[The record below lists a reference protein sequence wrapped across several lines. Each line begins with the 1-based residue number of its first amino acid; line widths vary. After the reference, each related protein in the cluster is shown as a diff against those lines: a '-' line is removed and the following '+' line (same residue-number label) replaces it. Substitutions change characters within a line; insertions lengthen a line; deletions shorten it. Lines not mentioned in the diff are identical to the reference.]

1 MRRASIFQSTKQ
13 VAQTT
18 ASIIEETAGL
28 VVDQI
33 KVTRQLNSIED
44 STDIKEA
51 KVQSVMDVA
60 NLTATAYAQVSAID
74 AMTIPDDVKKQLK
87 ANLLSAI
94 A

>member
-1 MRRASIFQSTKQ
+1 MRRASIFTSTKS
-13 VAQTT
+13 VLQTT
-18 ASIIEETAGL
+18 ATIVEETAGL

-33 KVTRQLNSIED
+33 KVTRQLNAIED
-44 STDIKEA
+44 GTDIKEA

-60 NLTATAYAQVSAID
+60 NITATAYTQQTAID
-74 AMTIPDDVKKQLK
+74 AMDIPDEVKKQLK